1 MEKTITVAPIET
13 KFAEQAQDTAIAL
26 LKTSKALEIKTQIDY
41 DSAAEGLKKIKG
53 VAKDIEAK
61 RKEITKPLDQAK
73 KAVMDLFRN
82 PLALLNEAEY
92 IVKNGLLGYT
102 EMQEKKR
109 REQQEKLDR
118 QARAE
123 EDRKKKALE
132 EQARKQEEKAAEAR
146 KNAQLAENEAEKKRL
161 EEVAKKAEEE
171 AEKRRDKKEEVK
183 VEAPVLAPQAE
194 TPSGISYKIRW
205 TAEVVDFKLLPNEY
219 KLPNMPILNKMAQA
233 TKGKVPIP
241 GVKFNSE
248 KDVSSRSK

>member
-53 VAKDIEAK
+53 VTKDIEAK
-61 RKEITKPLDQAK
+61 RKEITKPLDQAT

-82 PLALLNEAEY
+82 PLALLSEAEY
-92 IVKNGLLGYT
+92 IVKDGLLVYT
-102 EMQEKKR
+102 ETREKIR

-123 EDRKKKALE
+123 EDRKKKAFE
-132 EQARKQEEKAAEAR
+132 KQARKQEEKAAEAR
-146 KNAQLAENEAEKKRL
+146 RKAAEVEDVKEKARLEAE
-161 EEVAKKAEEE
+161 AKKADEE
-171 AEKRRDKKEEVK
+171 AERRRDKKEDVK

-205 TAEVVDFKLLPNEY
+205 TAEVVDFTKLPDEY